1 MKWIFQLMEVFHVIY
16 LHLANDIIV
25 QSSISNLN
33 EVRQK
38 IILLFGGYAL
48 KVYEL

>member
-1 MKWIFQLMEVFHVIY
+1 MEGFHILY
-16 LHLANDIIV
+16 LHLNDIIV
-25 QSSISNLN
+25 QRSISNLN

-38 IILLFGGYAL
+38 IILLFGVYAL